1 MKQAVTILKQ
11 VKLDSVWKRCSV
23 AFTRSGSIK
32 ADVVL
37 VGDKEIKVEGG
48 IFLLDWYE
56 HGKRIRL
63 SVGKDAA
70 DALAAKQRKEAELK
84 HVANGGSGLVNG
96 AAIKTA
102 KIPLKDAIAAFLE
115 KKKLEQ
121 RKKTY
126 QAYRTAL
133 TYFQH
138 SCHKIFIQDVDDMDL
153 SRFKKVLEDGGMEYT
168 DYAGNKQLMKAQSE
182 RSVYNKREV
191 VTFLLKEY
199 KVTRADGK
207 PILRGTDRIKPRS
220 DKHKAYRREEVEAL
234 LAACDSEEKMYFQFF
249 LLTGVREQ
257 EAAHLT
263 WENVD
268 LRHRLVNI
276 RDNPKF
282 GFKLKTQAA
291 HREIP
296 MGNTLHDM
304 LRDWKAGRDTEC
316 GIVFPTA
323 GCRPKLDFLDC
334 LKRVAIRAK
343 VKNVTLHRWRATFAT
358 WAHRSGI
365 DARTIQKMMGHENL
379 ETTMLYLAS
388 LEGNEAISKANAF
401 ETYAGL

>member
-11 VKLDSVWKRCSV
+11 VKLDDSWKRYPV
-23 AFTRSGSIK
+23 VFTRNGSIK
-32 ADVVL
+32 ADVVQ

-48 IFLLDWYE
+48 TFILDWYE
-56 HGKRIRL
+56 NGKRVRL

-70 DALAAKQRKEAELK
+70 DALAAKKRKEAELA

-96 AAIKTA
+96 ATVATEKT
-102 KIPLKDAIAAFLE
+102 PLKDAIAAFLE
-115 KKKLEQ
+115 KKQLEQ
-121 RKKTY
+121 RKKTH

-133 TYFQH
+133 TYFAH

-153 SRFKKVLEDGGMEYT
+153 ARFKKVLEDGGMEYT
-168 DYAGNKQLMKAQSE
+168 DYAGKKQVMKAQSE

-199 KVTRADGK
+199 HVTRVDGK
-207 PILRGTDRIKPRS
+207 PILRTADRIKPRS

-234 LAACDSEEKMYFQFF
+234 LAACSSDEKMYFQFF

-268 LRHRLVNI
+268 LRHRLVNV
-276 RDNPKF
+276 RNNQKF

-296 MGNTLHDM
+296 IGNTLHDM
-304 LRDWKAGRDTEC
+304 LQDWKTERDTEC
-316 GIVFPTA
+316 GLVFPTA

-334 LKRVAIRAK
+334 LKRVAVRAK

-358 WAHRSGI
+358 WAHRSGT

-388 LEGNEAISKANAF
+388 LEGEEAVGRANAF

>member
-1 MKQAVTILKQ
+1 MKQAVTLLKQ
-11 VKLDSVWKRCSV
+11 VKLDGIWKRYSV
-23 AFTRSGSIK
+23 VFTRNGSIK
-32 ADVVL
+32 AGVVL
-37 VGDKEIKVEGG
+37 VGDKEHKVEGG
-48 IFLLDWYE
+48 TFILDWYE
-56 HGKRIRL
+56 NSKRVRL

-70 DALAAKQRKEAELK
+70 DALAAKERKEAELK

-96 AAIKTA
+96 TTA
-102 KIPLKDAIAAFLE
+102 KTEKTPLKDAIAAFLE

-133 TYFQH
+133 TYFQN

-153 SRFKKVLEDGGMEYT
+153 SRFKKLLEDGGLEYT
-168 DYAGNKQLMKAQSE
+168 DYEGKTKVMKAQSE

-220 DKHKAYRREEVEAL
+220 DKHKAYEREEVEAL
-234 LAACDSEEKMYFQFF
+234 LGACNADEAVWFKFF

-263 WENVD
+263 WDNVD
-268 LRHRLVNI
+268 LRHRVVSI
-276 RDNPKF
+276 RDNPTF

-291 HREIP
+291 RRDIS
-296 MGNTLHDM
+296 MGDSLHD
-304 LRDWKAGRDTEC
+304 LLKDWKDRRDVGC
-316 GIVFPTA
+316 GLVFPTA

-334 LKRVAIRAK
+334 LKRVAKRAN
-343 VKNVTLHRWRATFAT
+343 VKRITLHRWRATYAT
-358 WAHRSGI
+358 WSHRSGT
-365 DARTIQKMMGHENL
+365 DARTIQKMMGHEKL

-388 LEGNEAISKANAF
+388 VEGAEAVSKANAF
-401 ETYAGL
+401 ANYAGL